1 MTIQQKEK
9 NFKVSAVPFAKV
21 STEPFAKV
29 SVVPMNH
36 FTVKLKS
43 TYWIFFNAWNI
54 PFRFKIVVKGN
65 SQNFFFLFS
74 DNNYLKL
81 SSSWPLWSTPKSL
94 VVICIEISNLKW
106 DLKRGQSWRYYPN
119 APPPPP
125 PPPQQLFTDWMHL
138 IETL

>member
-43 TYWIFFNAWNI
+43 TYWIFFNA
-54 PFRFKIVVKGN
+54 
-65 SQNFFFLFS
+65 
-74 DNNYLKL
+74 
-81 SSSWPLWSTPKSL
+81 
-94 VVICIEISNLKW
+94 
-106 DLKRGQSWRYYPN
+106 
-119 APPPPP
+119 
-125 PPPQQLFTDWMHL
+125 
-138 IETL
+138 